1 MYVDI
6 LNHSKDETLIRK
18 KSEPI
23 NLLSVNYF
31 PPFIEKLKL
40 TYLHSCNIALPLC
53 ASKYQF
59 AFKHW
64 EKSLKESVCVIID
77 NSIVSRQDVLH
88 RPSVNQMTFPVSIII
103 RQKIYILLAN
113 IRHRQVFSPHHRM
126 FVRGKIRIK
135 FGTDASPVTRLIGQ
149 VFFLN
154 LSDHYRQLFS
164 VSLRVRWRRSRSW

>member
-1 MYVDI
+1 MHCHCVH
-6 LNHSKDETLIRK
+6 LN
-18 KSEPI
+18 I
-23 NLLSVNYF
+23 NLLSS
-31 PPFIEKLKL
+31 IGK
-40 TYLHSCNIALPLC
+40 
-53 ASKYQF
+53 
-59 AFKHW
+59 
-64 EKSLKESVCVIID
+64 KSLKESVCMIID

-126 FVRGKIRIK
+126 FVRGKIQIK

-154 LSDHYRQLFS
+154 LSDHCRQLWTFLS
-164 VSLRVRWRRSRSW
+164 FTPSQMETLEIIVNLISIWDRGLRSQMLGVSTR